1 MTGART
7 SLRLSPKAGFELFV
21 KETVLTMK
29 VLGKYCKTK
38 AVWRSPPST
47 ATTES
52 LDPQEVGED
61 GSGGRSRAAE
71 PGQSW

>member
-7 SLRLSPKAGFELFV
+7 SLRLSSKPGFELFV
-21 KETVLTMK
+21 KETILTMK

-38 AVWRSPPST
+38 AVWKSPPSI

-52 LDPQEVGED
+52 LDLQEVGED
-61 GSGGRSRAAE
+61 GSGGHS
-71 PGQSW
+71 